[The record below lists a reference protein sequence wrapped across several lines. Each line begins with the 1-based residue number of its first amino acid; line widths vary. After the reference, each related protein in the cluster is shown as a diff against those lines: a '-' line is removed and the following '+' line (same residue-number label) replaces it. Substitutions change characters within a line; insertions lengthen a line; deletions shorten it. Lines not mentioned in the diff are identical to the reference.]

1 MVLSSLTGTRYEAFM
16 KYSKKK
22 KRKAERKHLPRCQKL
37 RLQRKK
43 RKNYFRLKSNRS
55 PKHLIQQ
62 QLETQICLVYRDS
75 CHR

>member
-43 RKNYFRLKSNRS
+43 RKNYFRLKS
-55 PKHLIQQ
+55 KHLIQQ
-62 QLETQICLVYRDS
+62 QLETQICLVYLDS